1 MSIYWTGCQKIYV
14 RAVKPAADIFFA
26 ILGLVLLSPLFLLVA
41 VAIKIDS
48 RGPVFFRQERVGK
61 NARVF
66 TIIKFRSMAV
76 ASEKKVDSSED
87 MMRMTRVGHFIRRL
101 SIDEFPQVFNIIG
114 GKMSFIGPR
123 PLLVD
128 YLPRYTPEQMKRH
141 NVMPGMSGWSQ
152 VNGRNAARW
161 KDKFQN
167 DVWYVDNVSFILDLK
182 ILFITLWHIFNRKGI
197 DNSIGGTMPLFTG
210 NSESVDS

>member
-1 MSIYWTGCQKIYV
+1 MSIHWTGSQKIYV
-14 RAVKPAADIFFA
+14 RVVKPALDIFFA
-26 ILGLVLLSPLFLLVA
+26 ILGLIILSPLFLIVA
-41 VAIKIDS
+41 AAIKIDS

-66 TIIKFRSMAV
+66 TIIKFRSMTV
-76 ASEKKVDSSED
+76 PTDGKVDSSKD
-87 MMRMTRVGHFIRRL
+87 MMRMTRVGYFIRKL

-114 GKMSFIGPR
+114 GKMSFVGPR

-141 NVMPGMSGWSQ
+141 CVMPGMSGWSQ
-152 VNGRNAARW
+152 VNGRNTVGW

-197 DNSIGGTMPLFTG
+197 DNSIDGTMPLFMG
-210 NSESVDS
+210 NDKSSSS